1 MRFLPEL
8 PKVSKAFCAI
18 LAQKTRVSKDFWTCS
33 SSPQFTGSQRL
44 ESVCEAK
51 VVLKVTEKLQPL
63 QPMIASQH
71 LKERV
76 TYLKEELEFLALR
89 QADMDRRKADLEKLL
104 KEARA
109 QMPSEEA
116 GAPMQQLAS
125 ADP

>member
-33 SSPQFTGSQRL
+33 SSPQF
-44 ESVCEAK
+44 CEAK

-89 QADMDRRKADLEKLL
+89 QADMDHRKADLEKLL

-109 QMPSEEA
+109 QMLSEEA